1 MVDSSDRMKIVVY
14 YAVWAV
20 VCASAAGAVIAL
32 IHAWFFRPHS
42 RSRRARAPSP
52 W

>member
-32 IHAWFFRPHS
+32 IHAWFFSS